1 MFRDTIKRTV
11 DRLDDAGGA
20 AALLMGFD
28 GIPVDSYAR
37 PGSTDV
43 QTISAELT
51 HIIAEVRRSTEGAG
65 FGGLREMTVKTD
77 KLALMIQLVTKD
89 YFLALGI
96 PPDGNLG
103 KARYLLRLLAPQ
115 IRSEL

>member
-1 MFRDTIKRTV
+1 MFRDTIKKTV
-11 DRLDDAGGA
+11 DRLDEAGGA

-37 PGSTDV
+37 PGATDV
-43 QTISAELT
+43 QTVSAELT
-51 HIIAEVRRSTEGAG
+51 HLIAEMRRSMEGAG
-65 FGGLREMTVKTD
+65 FGALREVTVRTER
-77 KLALMIQLVTKD
+77 LALMIQLVTKD
-89 YFLALGI
+89 YFLALGL
-96 PPDGNLG
+96 PADGNLG